1 MYSDL
6 FAVGYGSYDF
16 QKQGSGLV
24 CLFSLKNS
32 THPEVIIPTPSGVM
46 TIDFHPEHPWLIAVG
61 LYDGSV
67 AVYDVRRKNAAP
79 LYASTDPQVKHT
91 DPVWQVRWEAAHAVA
106 TDAEGPTSPTSK
118 AKVEAAKATAAP
130 AAKPRAGAASAG
142 SAGRA
147 GVGKVLNFFSVSS
160 DGRVTN
166 WILSKNELVHE
177 EVAELRLVQRTETA
191 PSASAASLGS
201 SSGATAAAKDE
212 DDDVL
217 AGLAGGSCID
227 FSPHNQSQ
235 FVVGTEEGGVALY
248 SKAYVG
254 QLQESFDGHHLSV
267 YSLRWNPFHPRVF
280 LSCSADWTIKLW
292 EVGSPKPIMSFD
304 LSNPVG
310 DVAWAPYSSTVFAA
324 ITSDGRLR
332 VFDLNV
338 NKHEPIGESRVV
350 KKAKLTRLSFNPKEP
365 VVLVGDDAGAVMS
378 LKLSPNL
385 RKMAAPSID
394 DLDRKNEVDKLE
406 RLLVYGDRDP
416 KLARA
421 RGAR

>member
-1 MYSDL
+1 
-6 FAVGYGSYDF
+6 
-16 QKQGSGLV
+16 
-24 CLFSLKNS
+24 
-32 THPEVIIPTPSGVM
+32 
-46 TIDFHPEHPWLIAVG
+46 
-61 LYDGSV
+61 
-67 AVYDVRRKNAAP
+67 
-79 LYASTDPQVKHT
+79 
-91 DPVWQVRWEAAHAVA
+91 
-106 TDAEGPTSPTSK
+106 
-118 AKVEAAKATAAP
+118 
-130 AAKPRAGAASAG
+130 
-142 SAGRA
+142 
-147 GVGKVLNFFSVSS
+147 
-160 DGRVTN
+160 
-166 WILSKNELVHE
+166 
-177 EVAELRLVQRTETA
+177 
-191 PSASAASLGS
+191 
-201 SSGATAAAKDE
+201 
-212 DDDVL
+212 
-217 AGLAGGSCID
+217 
-227 FSPHNQSQ
+227 
-235 FVVGTEEGGVALY
+235 VGTEEGGVALY